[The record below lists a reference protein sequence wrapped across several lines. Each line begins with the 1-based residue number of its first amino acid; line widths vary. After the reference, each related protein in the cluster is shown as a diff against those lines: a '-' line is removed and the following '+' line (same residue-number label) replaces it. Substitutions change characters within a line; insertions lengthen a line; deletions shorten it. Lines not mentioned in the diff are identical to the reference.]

1 MAADRSTTIDPPAT
15 WPAALQAISWRLNQ
29 VVTIVTVL
37 VIVTMLTI
45 STYGMF
51 SQFVLA
57 RPLTWN
63 FPLVKL
69 FIPWLAMLSITVAFR
84 QGEHIAMEMLL
95 NFLPPR
101 ALAVVRLCHDVIVTA
116 FALGLIWYGWFFF
129 RGATQL
135 MMLSANLQ
143 VSRTWVALSVPVAG
157 LILLVHALAGLS
169 RSARLGRPP

>member
-1 MAADRSTTIDPPAT
+1 LVADRSTIDRPET

-29 VVTIVTVL
+29 VVTFVTVL
-37 VIVTMLTI
+37 VIVAMLAI

-69 FIPWLAMLSITVAFR
+69 LIPWLAMLSITVAFR
-84 QGEHIAMEMLL
+84 HGEHIAMEMLL
-95 NFLPPR
+95 DLLPPR
-101 ALAVVRLCHDVIVTA
+101 GLALVRLCHDLIVAA

-143 VSRTWVALSVPVAG
+143 VSRTWVAASVPVAG

-169 RSARLGRPP
+169 NSARLGRPS